1 MGNSKHLFL
10 FATLLTLL
18 TGQGSVIVAQQDS
31 LILQDSDKTESATQP
46 PSDAPQGADSPDET
60 KATAELELGSKPSV
74 AALQITRR
82 TVENFLTD
90 PLALVPFGGGGGEEP
105 MPLVSTFVIA
115 AEDTPYS
122 IIWDPTACRL
132 LGVYSA
138 PDPEAA
144 ATGAEPSS
152 PYLFL
157 AEGPTPFSTT
167 SGVFGNP
174 SYFGFRVVDGYPEF
188 LYHHGRLLIE
198 ERLWLDTSR
207 NELMQQ
213 FTVKNASDSISLKFP
228 EGWKERI
235 TSSSGE
241 WEKGTLLEVPAGKD
255 GEERTSFV
263 LSYALT
269 DGE

>member
-1 MGNSKHLFL
+1 MGNSKHFFL
-10 FATLLTLL
+10 LATLLTLL
-18 TGQGSVIVAQQDS
+18 IGQGSAIAQDS
-31 LILQDSDKTESATQP
+31 LILQDSDKPEQTSNP
-46 PSDAPQGADSPDET
+46 PSDAPQEADAPDET
-60 KATAELELGSKPSV
+60 KTVEPGVGSKPSV

-115 AEDTPYS
+115 AEGTPYS

-132 LGVYSA
+132 LGIYRT
-138 PDPEAA
+138 PDPEATT
-144 ATGAEPSS
+144 TGAEPPS
-152 PYLFL
+152 PYVFL

-198 ERLWLDTSR
+198 ERIWLDTSK

-228 EGWKERI
+228 EDWKERI

-241 WEKGTLLEVPAGKD
+241 WEKGTLLEIPAGKD

>member
-1 MGNSKHLFL
+1 MGNSKHFFL
-10 FATLLTLL
+10 LATLLTLF
-18 TGQGSVIVAQQDS
+18 TGQGSVIVAQDS
-31 LILQDSDKTESATQP
+31 LILQDSDKPETTTP
-46 PSDAPQGADSPDET
+46 PSSGDPQGADAPDET
-60 KATAELELGSKPSV
+60 KTTVEPDVGSKPSV

-115 AEDTPYS
+115 AEGTPYS

-132 LGVYSA
+132 LGVYRAS
-138 PDPEAA
+138 DPEAA
-144 ATGAEPSS
+144 ATGADPPS

-207 NELMQQ
+207 NELIQQ
-213 FTVKNASDSISLKFP
+213 LTVKNASDSISLKFP

-241 WEKGTLLEVPAGKD
+241 WEKGTLLEIPAGKD